1 MLPTKTTTT
10 DGFGIMGFFCS
21 VFTYW
26 CPVFICELNRVAP
39 TPPLSHDPLPPRR
52 LPRLQ
57 EGEAGFRW
65 HARAELST
73 ALLATARPA
82 LLLLQPARSGCHG
95 SQVSSYPSTPPP
107 SKYTHTIDSHPLR
120 APPKLQ
126 HYPHLLHYY
135 ALLSP
140 CSSVIFSHISPPFV
154 CSFPEQNMGNPNSR
168 RIDRSV
174 FVLLC
179 FFLKNV

>member
-1 MLPTKTTTT
+1 
-10 DGFGIMGFFCS
+10 MGFFCS

-57 EGEAGFRW
+57 EGETGFRW

-107 SKYTHTIDSHPLR
+107 FQIHTHYRLTPSEGSTQAATLSPSV
-120 APPKLQ
+120 
-126 HYPHLLHYY
+126 
-135 ALLSP
+135 ALL
-140 CSSVIFSHISPPFV
+140 CLT
-154 CSFPEQNMGNPNSR
+154 FPM
-168 RIDRSV
+168 
-174 FVLLC
+174 LLC
-179 FFLKNV
+179 HFLSHLTSFCLFLPRAEYGESKQQED